1 MNKLVQHQPIMVLPA
16 SSQNNE
22 QADGNL
28 QMIDLT
34 QYEGAI
40 VNTNREDNKS
50 AESDDDVGQTS
61 GVLENEENVVRSRG
75 KRVSDTTSLQ

>member
-1 MNKLVQHQPIMVLPA
+1 
-16 SSQNNE
+16 
-22 QADGNL
+22 
-28 QMIDLT
+28 MIDLT

-61 GVLENEENVVRSRG
+61 GVLENEENVVRSRE
-75 KRVSDTTSLQ
+75 KRVSDTSSLQ

>member
-1 MNKLVQHQPIMVLPA
+1 MNKLVQRQPIMVLPA

-22 QADGNL
+22 QADGNP

-34 QYEGAI
+34 QYGGAI
-40 VNTNREDNKS
+40 VNTNREDNNS

-75 KRVSDTTSLQ
+75 KEGI